1 MNMRVLYCC
10 VIFCCIVL
18 LAHATNRWPCKT
30 QRDLKFL
37 RDVIAEHG
45 SCIFQI
51 DFQRYLDKAQ
61 KIHNFAGY
69 EAVLAEFVSGFNSNC
84 YNLEF
89 CRQNPKVYW
98 PGFIVTYQQGA
109 YVASYVTNKMSYC
122 KMPPVG
128 AQLIACDGIPVERY
142 MKDYIKPYSS
152 VLARTYAQQ
161 VPYIGIY
168 DYYQG
173 AHKLSYCMWLI
184 DGQQRALPVFWQRRS
199 QACLTCLIKSLVD
212 EQEVECKDQPI
223 KHVALPSAYAVL
235 AIYG

>member
-1 MNMRVLYCC
+1 MRVLYCC
-10 VIFCCIVL
+10 AIFCCIVSL
-18 LAHATNRWPCKT
+18 VHATNRWPCKT

-37 RDVIAEHG
+37 RDAIAECG
-45 SCIFQI
+45 SYISQI
-51 DFQRYLDKAQ
+51 DFQRYLDRSQ
-61 KIHNFAGY
+61 EIHNFAGY
-69 EAVLAEFVSGFNSNC
+69 EAVLAEFVSGFKSNC

-89 CRQNPKVYW
+89 CRHNKKVYW
-98 PGFIVTYQQGA
+98 PGFIVTYQQGM
-109 YVASYVTNKMSYC
+109 YVASYVTDKMSYC
-122 KMPPVG
+122 EMPPVE

-142 MKDYIKPYSS
+142 MQDYIKPYSS
-152 VLARTYAQQ
+152 ALAHMYAQQ

-173 AHKLSYCMWLI
+173 AHKLSYCTWLI
-184 DGQQRALPVFWQRRS
+184 NGQQVLLPVFWQRRS

-235 AIYG
+235 AIYE

>member
-1 MNMRVLYCC
+1 MNRRVLCFC
-10 VIFCCIVL
+10 AIFCCIASL
-18 LAHATNRWPCKT
+18 HATNRWPCKT
-30 QRDLKFL
+30 QRDLEFL
-37 RDVIAEHG
+37 RDSISEHG
-45 SCIFQI
+45 NSISCI
-51 DFQRYLDKAQ
+51 DFQHYLDKAQ
-61 KIHNFAGY
+61 EIHNFAGY
-69 EAVLAEFVSGFNSNC
+69 KAVLAEFVSGFNSNR

-89 CRQNPKVYW
+89 CRQNQKAYW
-98 PGFIVTYQQGA
+98 PGFIVTCQQGA
-109 YVASYVTNKMSYC
+109 YVASYVTDKMSYC

-142 MKDYIKPYSS
+142 MEDYIKPYSS
-152 VLARTYAQQ
+152 ALARTYAKQ

-173 AHKLSYCMWLI
+173 AHKLSYCTWLI

-199 QACLTCLIKSLVD
+199 QTCLTCLIKSLVD

-235 AIYG
+235 AMYE